1 MMLQTMH
8 ATAQAQASVTLLSVP
23 PVSHAADLALLSAPE
38 LERAGRFVFERD
50 RAAFV
55 TARAA
60 LRRLL
65 SAETGIDAATLPL
78 GIDTRGRPFLDA
90 SGHDA
95 LDFNL
100 SHSGALAAVAISR
113 GGRVGVDVEWHD
125 LSRSLRDLV
134 PQVMGAQET
143 ALLRTLDG
151 DEFARCFL
159 ACWTRKEAVVKG
171 IGVGIAFPLQ
181 TIDVPGAGTDSPVR
195 VQTSHAAVWSVCTSE
210 PVTGFT
216 LSVALAGESTQLHA
230 DQAFCHGH
238 ERLGRAQIA

>member
-1 MMLQTMH
+1 MIWRSLH
-8 ATAQAQASVTLLSVP
+8 ATEQCQAVVTLLAVP
-23 PVSHAADLALLSAPE
+23 PASDAADLALLSALE
-38 LERAGRFVFERD
+38 LERAGRFMFDRD

-65 SAETGIDAATLPL
+65 SAETGIEAAAIEL
-78 GIDTRGRPFLDA
+78 GIDPRGRPFLEA
-90 SGHDA
+90 PEHDS

-100 SHSGALAAVAISR
+100 SHSGTLAAVAISR
-113 GGRVGVDVEWHD
+113 GGRVGVDVEWHGR
-125 LSRSLRDLV
+125 SGSLRDLV

-151 DEFARCFL
+151 DEFARCFF

-181 TIDVPGAGTDSPVR
+181 TIDVPGAGTDAPVR
-195 VQTSHAAVWSVCTSE
+195 VQTSQHAVWSVCTSE

-216 LSVALAGESTQLHA
+216 LSVALAGESTLHHA
-230 DQAFCHGH
+230 NQAFGHGH
-238 ERLGRAQIA
+238 DRFDRAQIA